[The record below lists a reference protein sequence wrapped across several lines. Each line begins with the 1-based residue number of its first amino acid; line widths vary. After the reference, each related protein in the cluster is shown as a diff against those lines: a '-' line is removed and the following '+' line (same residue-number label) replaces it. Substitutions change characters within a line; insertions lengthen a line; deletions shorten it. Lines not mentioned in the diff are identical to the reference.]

1 MGPLAGFVD
10 YLKRISIIEE
20 NHDRAGEENV
30 PPHEKLTYLE
40 VSFL

>member
-1 MGPLAGFVD
+1 VD
-10 YLKRISIIEE
+10 YLQYIPITEE

-30 PPHEKLTYLE
+30 SPHEKLTHIE